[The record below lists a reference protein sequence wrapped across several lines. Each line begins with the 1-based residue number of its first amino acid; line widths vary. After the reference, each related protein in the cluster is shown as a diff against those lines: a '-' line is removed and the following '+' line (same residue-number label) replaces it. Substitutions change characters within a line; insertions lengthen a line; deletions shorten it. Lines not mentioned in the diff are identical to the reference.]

1 MPVTPLF
8 ALSVL
13 GVRLREVAILALI
26 IKSDGVTKSVN
37 KVAKARPK
45 AIAVDSCCH
54 HCVEGAPMATSL
66 VTKSILTRATIGNK
80 PKIVVAVVSS
90 TGRNR

>member
-1 MPVTPLF
+1 MPLSSVVF
-8 ALSVL
+8 AVGLSD
-13 GVRLREVAILALI
+13 AAMLARI

-37 KVAKARPK
+37 RVAKARPK

-54 HCVEGAPMATSL
+54 HCVEGAPTVTSR
-66 VTKSILTRATIGNK
+66 VTKSILTRATMGSR